1 MKFGGTSVADLNI
14 MRNAILKIVEEVK
27 NKKKVIVVVSAM
39 GSTTDH
45 LVRKVK
51 EVSAI
56 YDAREYDAILSTGE
70 NISASIMTLLLQNEG
85 INSRSWQGWQIPI
98 ITTDNHSNARILDI
112 NTKNLEK
119 RFTNGMQVA
128 IVAGF
133 QGISNKNRITTL
145 GRGGSDTSA
154 VALAAAICA
163 ERCDIYT
170 DVDGIYTTDPRI
182 TASAKKLDKISYEEM
197 LELASLGAK
206 VLQTRSVEL
215 AMQYK
220 VKVRVLNSFKKGSG
234 TLLCDEE
241 DMMEK
246 KVVSGITFSK
256 NEAKL
261 TLLGVKDK
269 PGVAGIVFDCL
280 SRANINVDMIIQNIS
295 DNDLTDVTFSCP
307 TDQVDMAKE
316 SLEDGKK
323 NNIIEYRKLD
333 VDRQVS
339 KISIVGI
346 GMRSHSGI
354 AKKMFKTLGDE
365 NINIK
370 VISTSEIK
378 ISVLLERKYL
388 ELAIQS
394 LHEAFELSKV

>member
-70 NISASIMTLLLQNEG
+70 NISASIMALLLQNEG

-154 VALAAAICA
+154 VALAAATCA

-206 VLQTRSVEL
+206 VLHTRSVEL

-220 VKVRVLNSFKKGSG
+220 VKVRVLNSFKEGSG

-307 TDQVDMAKE
+307 TDQVDMAKD
-316 SLEDGKK
+316 SLEKGKT
-323 NNIIEYRKLD
+323 NNTIEYGKLD
-333 VDRQVS
+333 IDSQVS

-354 AKKMFKTLGDE
+354 AQKMFKTLGDE

>member
-45 LVRKVK
+45 LVRKIK

-70 NISASIMTLLLQNEG
+70 NVSASIMALLLQNEG

-154 VALAAAICA
+154 VALAAATCA

-220 VKVRVLNSFKKGSG
+220 VKVRVLNSFKEGSG

-307 TDQVDMAKE
+307 TDQVDMAKD
-316 SLEDGKK
+316 SLEKGKT
-323 NNIIEYRKLD
+323 NNIIEYGKLD

-354 AKKMFKTLGDE
+354 AQKMFKTLGDE

-388 ELAIQS
+388 ELAVQS

>member
-45 LVRKVK
+45 LVRKIK

-70 NISASIMTLLLQNEG
+70 NVSASIMALLLQNEG

-154 VALAAAICA
+154 VALAAATCA

-206 VLQTRSVEL
+206 VLHTRSVEL

-307 TDQVDMAKE
+307 TDQVDMAKD
-316 SLEDGKK
+316 SLEKGKT
-323 NNIIEYRKLD
+323 NNIIEYGKLD

-354 AKKMFKTLGDE
+354 AQKMFKTLGDE

-388 ELAIQS
+388 ELAVQS

>member
-70 NISASIMTLLLQNEG
+70 NISASIMALLLQNEG

-154 VALAAAICA
+154 VALAAATCA

-182 TASAKKLDKISYEEM
+182 TDSAKKLDKISYEEM

-220 VKVRVLNSFKKGSG
+220 VKVRVLNSFKEGSG

-307 TDQVDMAKE
+307 TDQVDMAKD
-316 SLEDGKK
+316 SLEKGKT
-323 NNIIEYRKLD
+323 NNIIEYGKLD

-354 AKKMFKTLGDE
+354 AQKMFKTLGDE

-388 ELAIQS
+388 ELAVQS

>member
-1 MKFGGTSVADLNI
+1 MKFGGTSVADINI
-14 MRNAILKIVEEVK
+14 MKNAVSKITNELKK
-27 NKKKVIVVVSAM
+27 YKKVIVIVSAM
-39 GSTTDH
+39 GSSTDE
-45 LVRKVK
+45 LVKKIK
-51 EVSAI
+51 EVSNI

-70 NISASIMTLLLQNEG
+70 NISAGLMALLLQKEG

-98 ITTDNHSNARILDI
+98 ITSDNHSNARILSI
-112 NTKNLEK
+112 NPKNLEEK
-119 RFTNGMQVA
+119 FSTGMQVA
-128 IVAGF
+128 IIAGF
-133 QGISNKNRITTL
+133 QGIGNNNRITTL

-154 VALAAAICA
+154 VALAAAINA

-182 TASAKKLDKISYEEM
+182 TADAKKLDKISYEEM

-206 VLQTRSVEL
+206 VLHTRSVEL

-220 VKVRVLNSFKKGSG
+220 VKVRVLNSFRNGSG

-241 DMMEK
+241 DIMEK
-246 KVVSGITFSK
+246 RVVSGITFSK
-256 NEAKL
+256 YEAKL

-269 PGVAGIVFDCL
+269 PGVAGIVFDFL
-280 SRANINVDMIIQNIS
+280 SKANINVDMIIQNIS
-295 DNDLTDVTFSCP
+295 DNDLNNLTFSCP
-307 TDQVDMAKE
+307 TDQVEMAKN
-316 SLEDGKK
+316 SLEIGKEK
-323 NNIIEYRKLD
+323 NILEYKKLD
-333 VDRQVS
+333 VDTLVS

-354 AKKMFKTLGDE
+354 AQTMFKALGDE

-378 ISVLLERKYL
+378 ISILLDRKYL
-388 ELAIQS
+388 ELAVQA
-394 LHEAFELSKV
+394 LHEAFELNKV